1 MFIVFV
7 EMLQAM
13 NNPILSFLKEKY
25 MKKVN
30 LMINNIQLKQI
41 KELNYLFLN
50 LLIDNYYYT
59 LLINF
64 DNLLVLE

>member
-30 LMINNIQLKQI
+30 LMINNIQLK
-41 KELNYLFLN
+41 
-50 LLIDNYYYT
+50 
-59 LLINF
+59 
-64 DNLLVLE
+64 

>member
-13 NNPILSFLKEKY
+13 NNPIQSFLKEKY